1 MISEGPNWIE
11 ALPGPLQEALD
22 RTLAPEE
29 RLLICVRGLP
39 RHALAVTER
48 RLIHLEEPDPTKAVG
63 AAQATSW
70 PLNAVRALRL
80 EEAPQGARLCWQGQ
94 PERTGPDLSPP
105 PQAAVPPSPTRGGE
119 LEARETPV
127 RFEVP
132 TYDREKY
139 RRVFDRLQRLLPAE
153 APATRMGERPMA
165 QPSTRNCPKC
175 ATAIP
180 PEGAW
185 CPACGLQVEDI
196 CWQCGAV
203 LAAEWSH
210 CPRCGL
216 STGEPGAIPCP
227 SCREPVAR
235 GFAYCPRCG
244 AAARPLC
251 SECGRPLRREWS
263 FCPDCGTAAG
273 AAAAAEVDADEEDVS
288 TGDRRQATAPVRGP
302 GAGSGRPSSV
312 SSPEAEAFNKEG
324 VRLYEADQLDAA
336 IAAFRQ
342 AVALDPNN
350 ASFHTNLA
358 VALDEK
364 ELDFE
369 AFTEY
374 QRAIELDPRQAT
386 ALLNLGYLYS
396 EDERY
401 EEARQVWEQ
410 VIRIDPGSAEAD
422 EARQNLQNLDEL

>member
-29 RLLICVRGLP
+29 RLLICVRGQP
-39 RHALAVTER
+39 RHALAATER

-70 PLNAVRALRL
+70 PLGAVRDLRL

-94 PERTGPDLSPP
+94 PEGAVGSP
-105 PQAAVPPSPTRGGE
+105 
-119 LEARETPV
+119 EANQPV

-132 TYDREKY
+132 TYDREKF

-165 QPSTRNCPKC
+165 QPSTRSCPKC

-185 CPACGLQVEDI
+185 CPACGLQVEEI
-196 CWQCGAV
+196 CWQCGT
-203 LAAEWSH
+203 LQAAEWAF

-216 STGEPGAIPCP
+216 SAGEPGAIPCP

-235 GFAYCPRCG
+235 GFAFCPRCG
-244 AAARPLC
+244 AAARPVC
-251 SECGRPLRREWS
+251 SECGRPLRREWA

-273 AAAAAEVDADEEDVS
+273 AAAEAELDEEDEL
-288 TGDRRQATAPVRGP
+288 TADRRSAPAQARGSRSAV
-302 GAGSGRPSSV
+302 GGQRSAV
-312 SSPEAEAFNKEG
+312 ASPEAEAFNREG

-350 ASFHTNLA
+350 AGYHTRLA
-358 VALDEK
+358 TALDER
-364 ELDFE
+364 ELDAE
-369 AFTEY
+369 ALAEY
-374 QRAIELDPRQAT
+374 QRAIDLDPRQSL

-396 EDERY
+396 ESERY
-401 EEARQVWEQ
+401 EEARQLWEQ
-410 VIRIDPGSAEAD
+410 VIRIDPSSQDAD

>member
-22 RTLAPEE
+22 GALAPEE
-29 RLLICVRGLP
+29 RLLICVRGMP
-39 RHALAVTER
+39 RHALAATDR
-48 RLIHLEEPDPTKAVG
+48 RLIRLQEPDPTQG
-63 AAQATSW
+63 TIGPAQADSW
-70 PLNAVRALRL
+70 PLEAVRDLRI
-80 EEAPQGARLCWQGQ
+80 EEAPGGARLCWRGV
-94 PERTGPDLSPP
+94 TAGAAGGP
-105 PQAAVPPSPTRGGE
+105 AE
-119 LEARETPV
+119 PV
-127 RFEVP
+127 RFAIP
-132 TYDREKY
+132 AYDLAKF
-139 RRVFDRLQRLLPAE
+139 RRVLDRLQRMLPAE
-153 APATRMGERPMA
+153 APAAQLGERPMA
-165 QPSTRNCPKC
+165 QPSTRSCPKC
-175 ATAIP
+175 ATPIP
-180 PEGAW
+180 AEGAW

-203 LAAEWSH
+203 LASEWAY
-210 CPRCGL
+210 CPRCGVG
-216 STGEPGAIPCP
+216 TGEPGTIPCP

-244 AAARPLC
+244 TAARPLC
-251 SECGRPLRREWS
+251 SECGRPLRREWA
-263 FCPDCGTAAG
+263 FCPDCGTPAG
-273 AAAAAEVDADEEDVS
+273 EAPADREPDSVDLPVEGARKRSPSGRAPAPAAA
-288 TGDRRQATAPVRGP
+288 
-302 GAGSGRPSSV
+302 RPA
-312 SSPEAEAFNKEG
+312 SPEAEAFNQEG

-350 ASFHTNLA
+350 ASYHTNLA

-410 VIRIDPGSAEAD
+410 VIRINPSSAEAD

>member
-22 RTLAPEE
+22 GALAPEE

-39 RHALAVTER
+39 RHALAATDR
-48 RLIHLEEPDPTKAVG
+48 RLIYLEEPDPTRAVG
-63 AAQATSW
+63 PAQATAW
-70 PLNAVRALRL
+70 PLGAVRGLGL
-80 EEAPQGARLCWQGQ
+80 EEAPRRAWLCWEGH
-94 PERTGPDLSPP
+94 PEGAVAGPRDWSLPI
-105 PQAAVPPSPTRGGE
+105 
-119 LEARETPV
+119 

-132 TYDREKY
+132 TYDCEKF
-139 RRVFDRLQRLLPAE
+139 RRVLDRLQRMLPAQ
-153 APATRMGERPMA
+153 APAVQQGERPMA
-165 QPSTRNCPKC
+165 QTSTRSCPKC
-175 ATAIP
+175 ATPIP
-180 PEGAW
+180 AEGAW

-203 LAAEWSH
+203 LASEWAYCS
-210 CPRCGL
+210 RCGVG
-216 STGEPGAIPCP
+216 TGEPGTIPCP

-251 SECGRPLRREWS
+251 SECGRPLRREWA
-263 FCPDCGTAAG
+263 FCPDCGNAAG
-273 AAAAAEVDADEEDVS
+273 AAAEAEPEPRDLAVEGARERSPAGRAPAPAAA
-288 TGDRRQATAPVRGP
+288 
-302 GAGSGRPSSV
+302 RPA
-312 SSPEAEAFNKEG
+312 SPEAEALNQQG

-342 AVALDPNN
+342 AVALDPDN
-350 ASFHTNLA
+350 ASYHTNLA

-410 VIRIDPGSAEAD
+410 VIRIDPSSAEAD

>member
-1 MISEGPNWIE
+1 MISEGPSWIE

-63 AAQATSW
+63 PAQVTSW
-70 PLNAVRALRL
+70 PLGAVRDLRL
-80 EEAPQGARLCWQGQ
+80 EEAQRGARLCWQGQ
-94 PERTGPDLSPP
+94 PEGAVGSP
-105 PQAAVPPSPTRGGE
+105 
-119 LEARETPV
+119 EANQPV
-127 RFEVP
+127 RLEVP
-132 TYDREKY
+132 TYDREKF

-273 AAAAAEVDADEEDVS
+273 AAAAAEVDADEEEVS
-288 TGDRRQATAPVRGP
+288 TVDRRPATAPVRGS
-302 GAGSGRPSSV
+302 GAGSGRSSSV